1 MKKEVIFKI
10 IAAVIAFYVLMKLG
24 VFEALLLFLLAGAIP
39 GLPFTLPSWIM
50 LPIILASIVMFTR
63 WVANK
68 QLYPGSPK
76 VKASQAAV
84 LKDPALKQKRAKNAQ
99 LRRHY
104 FNHLKQQAKNITTR

>member
-1 MKKEVIFKI
+1 MKRNTVIKI
-10 IAAVIAFYVLMKLG
+10 IVSIVAIYAIFKLG
-24 VFEALLLFLLAGAIP
+24 VFEAALLFLLAGAVP

-50 LPIILASIVMFTR
+50 LPITIAGIVVFTR

-84 LKDPALKQKRAKNAQ
+84 LKDPELKQKREKNAQ
-99 LRRHY
+99 LRRHH
-104 FNHLKQQAKNITTR
+104 FNTLKQHAKNLTQ

>member
-1 MKKEVIFKI
+1 MKREIIFKI
-10 IAAVIAFYVLMKLG
+10 IAAIIAFYLLIKIG
-24 VFEALLLFLLAGAIP
+24 VFEALLLFLLAGAVP

-50 LPIILASIVMFTR
+50 LPVILASIVMFTR

-84 LKDPALKQKRAKNAQ
+84 LKDPTLKQKRERNAQ
-99 LRRHY
+99 LRRQY
-104 FNHLKQQAKNITTR
+104 FNHLKQQAKSITTR

>member
-1 MKKEVIFKI
+1 MKRNTVIEI
-10 IAAVIAFYVLMKLG
+10 VILVIATYAIFKLG
-24 VFEALLLFLLAGAIP
+24 VFEATLLFLLAGVVP

-50 LPIILASIVMFTR
+50 LPITIAGIVVFTR

-84 LKDPALKQKRAKNAQ
+84 LKDPSLRQKRERNAQ
-99 LRRHY
+99 LRRHH
-104 FNHLKQQAKNITTR
+104 FNTLKQHAKNLTQ

>member
-1 MKKEVIFKI
+1 MKQNTIIKVIVTIVAFFVLVKI
-10 IAAVIAFYVLMKLG
+10 G

-50 LPIILASIVMFTR
+50 LPLILASIIMFTR

-76 VKASQAAV
+76 VKASQATV
-84 LKDPALKQKRAKNAQ
+84 LKNPELKQKRAKNAR

-104 FNHLKQQAKNITTR
+104 FNHLKQQAKNITIR